1 MKRKL
6 QSVEVFIQN
15 ADSLQDIV
23 NYPPY
28 HFHSLK
34 GNRKEEWSIY
44 LGRKAGYRVILIPC
58 DEDQNEIVEGDIIS
72 KCKSIKIVKITEVSN
87 HYE

>member
-1 MKRKL
+1 MEIIFKNKSVEKQFSSKYQKTWRYPELVKRKL

-34 GNRKEEWSIY
+34 GN
-44 LGRKAGYRVILIPC
+44 
-58 DEDQNEIVEGDIIS
+58 
-72 KCKSIKIVKITEVSN
+72 
-87 HYE
+87 